1 MKFFR
6 LIPVAGLILA
16 TAIAAPAMADHD
28 HHRGKK
34 ADRHH
39 HAQKHCPPG
48 LAKKGHGCQPPGHA
62 KKHDRS
68 ADAYRDGYRA
78 GQRDARYGRR
88 VGDRLRVNNYDLI
101 RDPSRYDLPDRG
113 NWRYYQDGGNIYRV
127 DTETQQIL
135 AVLNLVGAL
144 FN

>member
-6 LIPVAGLILA
+6 LIPAIGLILT

-34 ADRHH
+34 SEHSHH
-39 HAQKHCPPG
+39 HEKKHS
-48 LAKKGHGCQPPGHA
+48 

-88 VGDRLRVNNYDLI
+88 VGDRLRVNNYNLI
-101 RDPSRYDLPDRG
+101 RDPGRYDLPDRG